1 MKIEIKKSDNV
12 ISEKKVITG
21 KVISKINQLVEIDGE
36 GQCRLLRYD
45 FTRFPDKGKSFI
57 GLVTPSSFPEYKY
70 KLIIWSYYEINKQT
84 N

>member
-1 MKIEIKKSDNV
+1 MKPSDNI
-12 ISEKKVITG
+12 ISEKKIIIGLVIN
-21 KVISKINQLVEIDGE
+21 KINQLVEIDGE

-45 FTRFPDKGKSFI
+45 FTKFPDKDRLFI